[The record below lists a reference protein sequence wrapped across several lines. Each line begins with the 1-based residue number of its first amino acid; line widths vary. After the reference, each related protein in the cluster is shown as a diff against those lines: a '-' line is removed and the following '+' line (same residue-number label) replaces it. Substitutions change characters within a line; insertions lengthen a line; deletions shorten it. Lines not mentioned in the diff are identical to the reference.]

1 MSLVAQASPYVNSQN
16 AHFSNPGFSSKV
28 GAVSGCGGSVTSELA
43 LEQGGMYNMVNVG
56 GRKYRRGS
64 NRNKI
69 RRKKYRGGDGYG
81 FSKDQVLADT
91 SGVTNTGGSVHLA
104 DFSKYTNEQVKS
116 DTNMGAS
123 SGSLIGGGS
132 YYGFENSGE
141 PLSTFSGS
149 GYPPMV
155 KGSTNQCPQVQ
166 MNLDGGNSKRRRKTS
181 KKKSKTNKKKSKTNK
196 KKSKTNKKKKSK
208 TNKKKSVKIRRVRK
222 QRGGY
227 SQYMSNI
234 ANTPS
239 YSTGAPPGLSST
251 ESALASPVPFTPT
264 NDCVNSWKHL
274 GDMPPYNKLY

>member
-1 MSLVAQASPYVNSQN
+1 MMSLVAQASPYVNSQN

-28 GAVSGCGGSVTSELA
+28 GAVSGCGGSVTSDLA

-56 GRKYRRGS
+56 GGKSRRGS
-64 NRNKI
+64 RRNKFHK
-69 RRKKYRGGDGYG
+69 RKYRGGDGYG
-81 FSKDQVLADT
+81 FSKDQILADT
-91 SGVTNTGGSVHLA
+91 SGVTNSGGSVHLA
-104 DFSKYTNEQVKS
+104 GFSKYTNDQVKS

-123 SGSLIGGGS
+123 SGALIGGGS

-141 PLSTFSGS
+141 SLSTFTGS

-155 KGSTNQCPQVQ
+155 KGSTSQCPQVQ
-166 MNLDGGNSKRRRKTS
+166 MNMDGGNTRKRRKTN

-196 KKSKTNKKKKSK
+196 KKSKTNKKKSNKRKIVKS
-208 TNKKKSVKIRRVRK
+208 RRARK
-222 QRGGY
+222 QKGGY

-251 ESALASPVPFTPT
+251 ESALASPVPFTPK
-264 NDCVNSWKHL
+264 NDCMNSWKHL
-274 GDMPPYNKLY
+274 GDTPPYNKLY